1 MVNKFIT
8 YKNVK
13 QEKYLV
19 SGESNIVNEVRNDE

>member
-19 SGESNIVNEVRNDE
+19 RDESNIVNEVRNDE